1 MANATPLVL
10 SNGTFLQSTEYSS
23 YSHLDKA
30 HALHQNRGKEHI
42 TDLGILEPFITSG
55 YIAKPLLWDFTKMK
69 MNKKYVEGHI
79 FKHSHPIED
88 EPCYIME
95 DISGTDKPGID
106 NEKFKIKVNSRKYG
120 QTYVLAADF
129 HSPHQMMVTE
139 DPIVED
145 GDGFILTVKRRGV
158 GQADKHY
165 PKELLRPGTKL
176 FPVTTMMTEFGE
188 TYADIPT
195 PAGGVREYM
204 NTVGYT
210 RAQVHYSVTREAAF
224 SKMSSNVVAGLK
236 DYRTMIESYT
246 FAKGTL
252 GFAMSMTNG
261 GTAKSMMTA
270 AYKQKYGKMAVGQMQ
285 EDIVKRS
292 WIPEIELL
300 GAAWLKNLVEQ
311 EAIWGTGGLID
322 IDGKTKAQ
330 SSIGYFQQ
338 LNMGNS
344 HVYNISGMTLHKLE
358 FIIASRIKDKI
369 QPFSGN
375 VITVKCGQGALQLVK
390 NQLNKLPARSG
401 MVMQANDYIEGIG
414 KNNNQSLKWTNPNID
429 SWEMENGLGT
439 IKFELAAGLDPID
452 ANDFINPVV
461 PLSNGS
467 VGGHR
472 LSSYMFIIDDITNG
486 ASDNVMELV
495 YGNDWDMTHSVHQG
509 KLPYMG
515 TQNNSG
521 SWQRGSNHPGFEV
534 YMEQRHKAYFVKDV
548 TKSLL
553 IKPINPFTNKPIYE
567 SDLK

>member
-1 MANATPLVL
+1 MANQTPLVL
-10 SNGTFLQSTEYSS
+10 TNGTFLQSSDRQS

-30 HALHQNRGKEHI
+30 HALHQNAGKEHI
-42 TDLGILEPFITSG
+42 HDLGVLEPYITSG
-55 YIAKPLLWDFTKMK
+55 YLAKPLLYDFT
-69 MNKKYVEGHI
+69 NQTINREYVDGHV

-106 NEKFKIKVNSRKYG
+106 NEKFKIKVNSNKYG
-120 QTYVLAADF
+120 STYVLAADF
-129 HSPHQMMVTE
+129 HSPHQMLVTE
-139 DPIVED
+139 DPVVED
-145 GDGFILTVKRRGV
+145 GDGYILTVRRRGV

-176 FPVTTMMTEFGE
+176 FPVTTMHTEFAE
-188 TYADIPT
+188 KYADIPT

-210 RAQVHYSVTREAAF
+210 RANLHYSVTREAAF
-224 SKMSSNVVAGLK
+224 SKMSANVQAGLA
-236 DYRTMIESYT
+236 DYRRVIEAYT

-252 GFAMSMTNG
+252 GYSMSMTG
-261 GTAKSMMTA
+261 SGKAKNMLTT
-270 AYKQKYGKMAVGQMQ
+270 AYKQKYGKKSESQLKQ
-285 EDIVKRS
+285 DIIKKA

-300 GAAWLKNLVEQ
+300 GAAWIKNLVEQ
-311 EAIWGTGGLID
+311 EAIWGVGGLID
-322 IDGKTKAQ
+322 LDGKTKAQ

-338 LNMGNS
+338 LNMGNT
-344 HVYNISGMTLHKLE
+344 HVYNIPGMTLQKLE
-358 FIIASRIKDKI
+358 FIIASRIKGKVT
-369 QPFSGN
+369 PFSGN
-375 VITVKCGQGALQLVK
+375 VITLKCGQGALQLIK
-390 NQLNKLPARSG
+390 NQLNKLPSRSG

-452 ANDFINPVV
+452 ANDFINPIV
-461 PLSNGS
+461 PLSNGTL
-467 VGGHR
+467 GGHR
-472 LSSYMFIIDDITNG
+472 LSSYMFIIDDITSG
-486 ASDNVMELV
+486 TDNVLELV

-509 KLPYMG
+509 KLAYPG
-515 TQNNSG
+515 NENGKG

-567 SDLK
+567 SNLK